1 MKFDSALF
9 YLPPPLPSFPRQRA
23 LDSLLFS
30 AISSSSSV
38 LQLRQIHALLHR
50 FGLHASSFLV
60 AKLLRRLTDLGIL
73 PPNPYPSLVFSQV
86 PSPNSF
92 LWTAFIRSHSS
103 TLPSA
108 SADADSPLS
117 VYSLMR
123 RQFPPP
129 PPLTFTFSAL
139 LKSAQSLSDGIQIHA
154 QTISIGGFDSD
165 LFVLNTLTDMYI
177 RSGHVIHARQVF
189 DEMPVRDVLSWTS
202 LIVAYS
208 RNGDMNSAAGLF
220 HCSPEKD
227 VVSWTAMVSG
237 YSQNSQPREALAVFK
252 KMQEGGVAF
261 DDILL
266 VSVINA
272 CAQLGTCNYASWIR
286 QVVDQ
291 AGIQLNVFVGSA
303 LIDMY
308 GKCGLIDDAQQV
320 FAEMSEKDVYSYS
333 AMISGLAAH
342 GRADEAIHLFE
353 VMVRSTTVRPNRV
366 TFVGVLTACSHA
378 GFVEKGRCYFSLMMN
393 EYRITPDPDHYTCMV
408 DLLGRAG
415 LVEEALKLVQ
425 TMPIES
431 NGAVWG
437 ALLGACRIHV
447 KPEIAKIASEHI
459 FRLEPDSIGNY
470 IVLSNIY
477 ASAGMLDEVSNIRKM
492 IRGRG
497 LRKNPASSWM
507 ESGDGV
513 IHEFFAGDDLHPRS
527 KEIKEVIEYLLQS
540 LRLVGYVP
548 VLSSI
553 VYDMSDNEK
562 ERILKGHSEKLAL
575 GFGVLTTVV
584 RGVIRIMKNIRIC
597 EDCHL
602 VMKMASGAIERDIIV
617 RDSLRFH
624 HFKNGLCSCRDFW

>member
-1 MKFDSALF
+1 MKFDAALF

-165 LFVLNTLTDMYI
+165 LFVLNTLIDMYV
-177 RSGHVIHARQVF
+177 RSGYLIHARQVF

-220 HCSPEKD
+220 HSSPVKD
-227 VVSWTAMVSG
+227 LVSWTAMVSG

-252 KMQEGGVAF
+252 KMQAGGVAF

-291 AGIQLNVFVGSA
+291 VGVQLNVFVGSA

-353 VMVRSTTVRPNRV
+353 VMVRSAAVRPNRV

-425 TMPIES
+425 SMLIEP

-459 FRLEPDSIGNY
+459 FRLEPDCIGNY

-575 GFGVLTTVV
+575 GFGVLTAVV
-584 RGVIRIMKNIRIC
+584 GSVIRIMKNIRIC

-602 VMKMASGAIERDIIV
+602 VMKMASGAIEREIIV